1 MNNVIKQKDLQSLA
15 STCVYFLLLI
25 FIIPIMIQ
33 IIWSVT
39 RKVED
44 NWP

>member
-1 MNNVIKQKDLQSLA
+1 MNTVITQKDLQSLA

-33 IIWSVT
+33 IIYGVLLE
-39 RKVED
+39 K
-44 NWP
+44 